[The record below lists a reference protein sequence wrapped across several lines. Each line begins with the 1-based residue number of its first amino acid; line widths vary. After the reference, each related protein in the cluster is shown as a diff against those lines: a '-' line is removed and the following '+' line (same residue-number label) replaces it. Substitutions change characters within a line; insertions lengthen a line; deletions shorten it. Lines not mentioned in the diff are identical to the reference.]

1 MIEARPV
8 SEPVS
13 KPTEPVVSIA
23 DELGKFAKLKGATS
37 YNRRIFP
44 TESQPNEG
52 YAIAIFLYERRRG
65 T

>member
-23 DELGKFAKLKGATS
+23 DELGKFAKLKEQ
-37 YNRRIFP
+37 RVI
-44 TESQPNEG
+44 TEEFSQLKANLMKG
-52 YAIAIFLYERRRG
+52 MR
-65 T
+65 